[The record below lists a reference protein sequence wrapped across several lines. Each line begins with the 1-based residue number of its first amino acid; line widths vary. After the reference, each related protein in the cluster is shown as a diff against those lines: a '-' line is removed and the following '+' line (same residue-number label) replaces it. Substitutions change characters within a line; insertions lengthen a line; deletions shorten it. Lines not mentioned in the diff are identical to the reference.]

1 LHRLISP
8 PPNPRNT
15 APPSSAG
22 LSGLRLLVL
31 GQTQMTTFPLPLLG
45 DVTIGSAEASDVRLT
60 EASIAPTHA
69 VLTTGLPM
77 VLRDAGSGS
86 PTIVGSKRLS
96 AGESSPVS
104 PGVVMLL
111 GAVTIV
117 VQASGAST
125 RLRHVR
131 SHDYFEGRLEDECT
145 RAEGS
150 HSQFAVIRLR
160 FTRNQAQALE
170 EGFTRHLRPVDLVAM
185 YAADEYELLLPDTP
199 PEQATDIGGRLNE
212 HVRSRGLG
220 ELTMGLASW
229 PGDGRSPEV
238 LLAAAGAGVHG
249 RSEVPPEL
257 VPASGAIEALRPLV
271 ERVAQ
276 ANINVLIL
284 GETGVG
290 KEVLA
295 RRIHELSPRGPRP
308 LLCIN
313 CAAISEGL
321 LESELFGHERG
332 AFTGAVQSKPGLL
345 EVAEGGTV
353 LLDEIGEM
361 PLGIQAKL
369 LRVVETHA
377 VTRVGGLKARVIDVR
392 FMAATHRDLEV
403 EIQRGRFREDLY
415 YRLNGV
421 SLVVPPLR
429 ERVNE
434 IRPLAQT
441 FVSECA
447 RQSGR
452 KPPKLS
458 SGAYAVLERYA
469 WPGNVRELRNVM
481 ERAVM
486 MSPSDLIDLV
496 HLPLERL
503 GRTLPLE
510 RSWAI
515 PSVPVTEAS
524 TVGSG
529 SLAPPARS
537 GQPEPQLLAVRA
549 GSYSFAPAAGV
560 DPDATPEP
568 PVVPQA
574 AVEDERARILR
585 ALERCAGNQTHA
597 ARLLGVSRRTLI
609 SRIERYSLPR
619 PRKRDET

>member
-1 LHRLISP
+1 
-8 PPNPRNT
+8 
-15 APPSSAG
+15 
-22 LSGLRLLVL
+22 
-31 GQTQMTTFPLPLLG
+31 MTTFPLPLLG
-45 DVTIGSAEASDVRLT
+45 EVTIGSAEGSDVCLT
-60 EASIAPTHA
+60 EPSIASTHA
-69 VLTTGLPM
+69 VLTTGIRM
-77 VLRDAGSGS
+77 TLRDTGSGS
-86 PTIVGSKRLS
+86 PTIVGTKRLS
-96 AGESSPVS
+96 AGESAPVS

-145 RAEGS
+145 RAEGN
-150 HSQFAVIRLR
+150 HSSFAVIRLK
-160 FTRNQAQALE
+160 FARNQAQAVE
-170 EGFTRHLRPVDLVAM
+170 EAFTRQLRPVDLVAM
-185 YAADEYELLLPDTP
+185 YAVDEYELLLPDTSR
-199 PEQATDIGGRLNE
+199 EKATIIGGWLNE
-212 HVRSRGLG
+212 HVRTRGLG

-229 PGDGRSPEV
+229 PIDGRSPEV

-249 RSEVPPEL
+249 RSDLPPER
-257 VPASGAIEALRPLV
+257 VPSSGAIEALRPLV

-276 ANINVLIL
+276 VNINVLIL

-295 RRIHELSPRGPRP
+295 RRIHELSPRSARP
-308 LLCIN
+308 LLCVN

-332 AFTGAVQSKPGLL
+332 AFTGAVQAKQGLL
-345 EVAEGGTV
+345 EGAEGGTV

-361 PLGIQAKL
+361 PLSIQAKV
-369 LRVVETHA
+369 LRVVETRS
-377 VTRVGGLKARVIDVR
+377 VTRVGGLKARIIDVR
-392 FMAATHRDLEV
+392 FMAATHRDLEA
-403 EIQRGRFREDLY
+403 EIARGRFREDLY

-421 SLVVPPLR
+421 SLMVPPLR

-434 IRPLAQT
+434 IRPLAQA

-447 RQSGR
+447 KQSGR
-452 KPPKLS
+452 AAPKLS

-486 MSPSDLIDLV
+486 LSNSDVIDLV
-496 HLPLERL
+496 HLPIERL

-510 RSWAI
+510 RVSELPPLPLRSA
-515 PSVPVTEAS
+515 PTA
-524 TVGSG
+524 GLG
-529 SLAPPARS
+529 SLTAPAPS
-537 GQPEPQLLAVRA
+537 GQTDPQILSVRPGA
-549 GSYSFAPAAGV
+549 YSFAPAAGV
-560 DPDATPEP
+560 DPDAPPET
-568 PVVPQA
+568 PVVLEP

-609 SRIERYSLPR
+609 SRIERYNLPR
-619 PRKRDET
+619 PRKREEP